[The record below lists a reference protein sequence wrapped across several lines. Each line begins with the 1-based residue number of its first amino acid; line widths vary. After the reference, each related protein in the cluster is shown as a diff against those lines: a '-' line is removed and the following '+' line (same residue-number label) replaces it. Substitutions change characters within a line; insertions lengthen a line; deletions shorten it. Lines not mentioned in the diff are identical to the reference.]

1 MLSAK
6 PKVLMDVLFEPM
18 LGWVL
23 NNVREAGIEDGDVG
37 VVVGSKSEQ
46 VTAYLAK
53 QAENGAYRVYV
64 QQERLGTAHAAMQAA
79 DIFDSPDDSNGENE
93 GENNG
98 DVAILCGDAPFM
110 DAKTIADAYEFHKEN
125 GNDVTVITARIADP
139 ANYGRIKRDSD
150 GALIGIIE
158 KKDCTPDEL
167 RINEINSGAYWFK
180 KSALRSILPQIG
192 NDNNSGEYYLTDAVA
207 LAAKKGAFTSENPL
221 VAMGANNRKELRLLN
236 DEMTRLINDR
246 HYDAGVDIIGYN
258 VIIGR
263 DVTIGQDTVIMP
275 NTIITGE
282 TRIGANCRIGPG
294 SRITDCKIGDNVTLN
309 NVQAVGSVIAS
320 DVTAG
325 PYVNIRPGTVL
336 ESGVKIGD
344 FVEIKNSTIGAKTAM
359 AHLTYVADS
368 DVGRGVNFGCGCV
381 TANYDGINKYRTIIG
396 DNAFIG
402 CNTNLIAPVTVGN
415 NATTGAGSTIDKD
428 VPDDALALERAGLII
443 KENWKKN
450 KERPKKG

>member
-23 NNVREAGIEDGDVG
+23 SNVREAGIEDCNVG
-37 VVVGSKSEQ
+37 VVVGSKAEQ

-53 QAENGAYRVYV
+53 QAQNGEYRMYV
-64 QQERLGTAHAAMQAA
+64 QNERLGTAHAVMQAA
-79 DIFDSPDDSNGENE
+79 DIFDSDGENA
-93 GENNG
+93 GMNDG
-98 DVAILCGDAPFM
+98 DVAVLCGDAPFM

-125 GNDVTVITARIADP
+125 DNDVTVITAKIADP
-139 ANYGRIKRDSD
+139 ANYGRIKRD
-150 GALIGIIE
+150 GYGNLIGIIE
-158 KKDCTPDEL
+158 KKDCTADEL
-167 RINEINSGAYWFK
+167 NINEINSGAYWFK

-192 NDNNSGEYYLTDAVA
+192 NNNKSGEYYLTDTVA
-207 LAAKKGAFTSENPL
+207 LAAKKGAFTSANPL

-275 NTIITGE
+275 NTIISGE
-282 TRIGANCRIGPG
+282 TRIGSNCRIGPG
-294 SRITDCKIGDNVTLN
+294 SQITSCKIGDNVTLN
-309 NVQAVGSVIAS
+309 NVQAADSVIAS
-320 DVTAG
+320 DVKAG
-325 PYVNIRPGTVL
+325 PYVNIRPGSVL
-336 ESGVKIGD
+336 ENGVKIGD
-344 FVEIKNSTIGAKTAM
+344 FVEIKNSTIGAKTAL
-359 AHLTYVADS
+359 AHLTYIGDS
-368 DVGRGVNFGCGCV
+368 DVGKEVNFGCGCV
-381 TANYDGINKYRTIIG
+381 TANYDGINKYRTTIG

-402 CNTNLIAPVTVGN
+402 CNTNLIAPVAVGK
-415 NATTGAGSTIDKD
+415 NATTGAGSTIDRD
-428 VPDDALALERAGLII
+428 VPDNALALERAGLII

-450 KERPKKG
+450 RDRLNKG